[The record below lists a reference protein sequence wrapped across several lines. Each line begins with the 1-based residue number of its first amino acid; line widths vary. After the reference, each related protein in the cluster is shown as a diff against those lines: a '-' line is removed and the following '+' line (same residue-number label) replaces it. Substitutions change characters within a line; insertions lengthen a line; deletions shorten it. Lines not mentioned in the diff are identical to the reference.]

1 MRARRDWVDM
11 LYRRG
16 TIWWY
21 EFVICGQRIREST
34 HSRSRSVARRA
45 MERRRRSLE
54 EGINGLSK
62 RPRPVVF
69 HAAASEHL
77 ALKEGK
83 WTASTRRIEAKN
95 IEHLCSMFRHAVLF
109 DITAADI
116 SRYQQRRAQDGASG
130 ATINLEVATLRAVL
144 RRHRLWAALQPDV
157 EAMPRRDDVGKAL
170 TVAEEERLLY
180 ACRASRSRMLFPAVA
195 VSLNTG
201 LRRGELL
208 SLRWA
213 QVDLAGRWLKV
224 GASKTFAGRGRLVP
238 LNGAAAA
245 ALSAWASHFPRY
257 KPEHAVF
264 PTERVGARGDDFR
277 ACITHSDPDTPIR
290 SLQTAWVSA
299 KKAAGVSLRWHDLR
313 HTVCTRLLEA
323 GLSLPLVGRILGW
336 SASTMLVMTHRYG
349 HVDALSQREAMAR
362 LDRLTTQKP
371 PQARG
376 SYSLTNSRFHSEI
389 PLLPTMCVSLVLK
402 RVPTNL
408 PTI

>member
-1 MRARRDWVDM
+1 M

-16 TIWWY
+16 AIWWY

-62 RPRPVVF
+62 RPRPIVF

-77 ALKEGK
+77 ALKESK
-83 WTASTRRIEAKN
+83 WTASTRRIESKN
-95 IEHLCSMFRHAVLF
+95 IEHLCSTFRHMVLF
-109 DITAADI
+109 DITAADV

-130 ATINLEVATLRAVL
+130 ATINLEVATLRAIL
-144 RRHRLWAALQPDV
+144 RRYRLWAALQPDV
-157 EAMPRRDDVGKAL
+157 EAMPTRDDVGKAL
-170 TVAEEERLLY
+170 TVTEEERLLY
-180 ACRASRSRMLFPAVA
+180 ACLASRSRMLYPAVA
-195 VSLNTG
+195 VTLNTG

-208 SLRWA
+208 SLRWS
-213 QVDLAGRWLKV
+213 QVDLAGRWLKI

-238 LNGAAAA
+238 LNAAAAA
-245 ALSAWASHFPRY
+245 ALSAWASQFPRY

-336 SASTMLVMTHRYG
+336 SASTMVVMTHRYG
-349 HVDALSQREAMAR
+349 HVDALTQREAMAR
-362 LDRLTTQKP
+362 LDRLTPQKP
-371 PQARG
+371 PQARR
-376 SYSLTNSRFHSEI
+376 SWTTTNSRFHSEI
-389 PLLPTMCVSLVLK
+389 PLLPTMFLSPALK

-408 PTI
+408 HTI